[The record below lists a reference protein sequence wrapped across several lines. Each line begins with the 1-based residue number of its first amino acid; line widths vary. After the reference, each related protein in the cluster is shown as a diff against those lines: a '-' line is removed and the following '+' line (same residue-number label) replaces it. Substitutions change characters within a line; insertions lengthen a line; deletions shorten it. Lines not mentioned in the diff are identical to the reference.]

1 MSIAINYEGIR
12 QTKAK
17 KAIAIPKIPK
27 VGFKFP
33 TASLILGSFVAG
45 YTYFTWKECQVSQVR
60 WAHDMKK
67 MGK

>member
-27 VGFKFP
+27 VGK
-33 TASLILGSFVAG
+33 L
-45 YTYFTWKECQVSQVR
+45 
-60 WAHDMKK
+60 
-67 MGK
+67 